1 MTGFEL
7 LTSGVGSDR
16 STNWATTTAQNDQMS
31 NILNISVFSTMRTS
45 VMYEYDLAQ
54 MIASAIAGIEYVGTP
69 ILSPHSVVIFV
80 TVSITS

>member
-1 MTGFEL
+1 
-7 LTSGVGSDR
+7 
-16 STNWATTTAQNDQMS
+16 
-31 NILNISVFSTMRTS
+31 MRTS